1 MHCIEKAVEKK
12 LAQKDYLPRVKKVR
26 FSKNDI
32 FIEEIEK
39 KIRENNLLLKKIE
52 YLIQKYK

>member
-1 MHCIEKAVEKK
+1 MHGDCIQKAVAKK

-32 FIEEIEK
+32 FIVKENSK
-39 KIRENNLLLKKIE
+39 KKPKK
-52 YLIQKYK
+52 KHSK